1 MSTLFELRQ
10 SIDDRKKGIP
20 PKDLKM
26 SGLNLGHMKNIHMT
40 DIRKTDVALSKL
52 LS

>member
-20 PKDLKM
+20 PKDLKV

>member
-40 DIRKTDVALSKL
+40 DIRKTDVELSKL

>member
-10 SIDDRKKGIP
+10 SIDDRKGIQ
-20 PKDLKM
+20 PKDLKV

-40 DIRKTDVALSKL
+40 DIEKL
-52 LS
+52 M